1 MRHLPLRYGNP
12 ACLVGSRDREDL
24 SSILKTVFMLSENH
38 IGIPAAFYLL
48 NCYFSTALQ
57 LLGSFILP
65 RLHMKNSENYFPV
78 CSKSKVMIRYIENTN
93 SRYFNYFCFP
103 TALFW

>member
-1 MRHLPLRYGNP
+1 
-12 ACLVGSRDREDL
+12 
-24 SSILKTVFMLSENH
+24 MLSESH

-48 NCYFSTALQ
+48 NYYFSTAPQ

-65 RLHMKNSENYFPV
+65 QLQMKNSENYLPV

>member
-1 MRHLPLRYGNP
+1 MDGRIRCEYAVITS
-12 ACLVGSRDREDL
+12 ACGR
-24 SSILKTVFMLSENH
+24 
-38 IGIPAAFYLL
+38 G
-48 NCYFSTALQ
+48 YFRIRKEKVADSKISGYVWTGPQLQ
-57 LLGSFILP
+57 
-65 RLHMKNSENYFPV
+65 MKNSENYLPV